1 MNSGEYWEG
10 RIAENTWN
18 AYNSLEEKNRE
29 LLEFYLKASENIR
42 NELYKI
48 AEQMQEEGVLS
59 RTEMYD
65 QQKLQKLEKKYREI
79 AYELGKQVEKLAT
92 DNMQDGFREV
102 YKQVTSELV
111 DVDFAMPN
119 KKLMEK
125 LLNEPWKGDSFSG
138 RLWGNQKKLAV
149 GLNTILLTGM
159 QQGKTV
165 TETAVRLHNFV
176 GNNFENCHRLVRT
189 ETMHYLNNST
199 LQRYKDTGLRYVR
212 VWAAIDERTC
222 ETCGVGGY
230 HDKVYT
236 IDKAPILPLH
246 PN

>member
-102 YKQVTSELV
+102 YKRVTSELV
-111 DVDFAMPN
+111 DVDFDMPN

-138 RLWGNQKKLAV
+138 RLWGNQKACGWIKHHPSNRYAA
-149 GLNTILLTGM
+149 
-159 QQGKTV
+159 GKNCYGNGS
-165 TETAVRLHNFV
+165 ET
-176 GNNFENCHRLVRT
+176 T
-189 ETMHYLNNST
+189 
-199 LQRYKDTGLRYVR
+199 
-212 VWAAIDERTC
+212 
-222 ETCGVGGY
+222 
-230 HDKVYT
+230 
-236 IDKAPILPLH
+236 
-246 PN
+246 